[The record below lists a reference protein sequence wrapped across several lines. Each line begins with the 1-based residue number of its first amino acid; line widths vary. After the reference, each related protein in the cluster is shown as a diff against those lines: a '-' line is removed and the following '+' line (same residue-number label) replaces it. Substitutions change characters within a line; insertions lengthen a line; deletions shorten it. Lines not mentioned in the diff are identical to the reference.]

1 MKFDKV
7 ILFLKKAISSVIN
20 KILTLYSTVKNS
32 EALKNVKESTRKVF
46 LTTQEKTSQYI
57 QKVCSSPYYKK
68 LKEFYFSLPQRIKN
82 LLNTIRQLLI
92 RVFHEVKNSKLFRNI
107 ASFLKSTV
115 IPFCKDT
122 GNKLKKFFKN
132 IAPFTKSTVI
142 PFCKDTGNKLKC
154 FFKNIASFSKST
166 VIPFCKDTGNKLK
179 YFFNNLVRQIR
190 TNVIS
195 KPLIFIPVLTIISIF
210 LIVFILQQTLFAR
223 YYWEGKDEKKFTVV
237 QGKTLSEVTV
247 ELSEQDIIQSP
258 VIFKLLAKFTGNEGS
273 IIARHYIF
281 ENGMSNLELLEL
293 LTDINI
299 SQTIK
304 FTVIEGLT
312 IKEIAK
318 NVEKKFFLS
327 SEKFIKETEND
338 SLLNIL
344 GLKDSVSNL
353 EGFLF
358 PDTYIVPLNINEK
371 YLVETMFDEFF
382 KRVMNNDEIK
392 SRISE
397 ENINILKVVTLAS
410 IIQAETPLK
419 KEKPVV
425 SGVYHNRLKKR
436 MRLEADPTVQ
446 YILPNGPKERL
457 LYSDLKIESPY
468 NTYLNFG
475 LPPGPINNPGF
486 SAIDAALNPE
496 SHNYLFFV
504 ANGKGGHKFSET
516 YGEHLR
522 AVQEY
527 RNNRRKQNNNN

>member
-1 MKFDKV
+1 MKFDK
-7 ILFLKKAISSVIN
+7 IIQLIKKTTSSVIN
-20 KILTLYSTVKNS
+20 KILILYSSVKNS
-32 EALKNVKESTRKVF
+32 EALKNLKESTRKVL
-46 LTTQEKTSQYI
+46 LTAKEKTSQLI
-57 QKVCSSPYYKK
+57 LKVRSSPHYKK
-68 LKEFYFSLPQRIKN
+68 LKEFYFSLPQRIKS
-82 LLNTIRQLLI
+82 LLNTIRHLLI
-92 RVFHEVKNSKLFRNI
+92 KVFHEVKNSEFFKNI
-107 ASFLKSTV
+107 TSFSKSTA

-122 GNKLKKFFKN
+122 GNKLKN
-132 IAPFTKSTVI
+132 
-142 PFCKDTGNKLKC
+142 
-154 FFKNIASFSKST
+154 
-166 VIPFCKDTGNKLK
+166 
-179 YFFNNLVRQIR
+179 FFNNIFRQTR

-210 LIVFILQQTLFAR
+210 LIAFILQQTLFVR

-237 QGKTLSEVTV
+237 QGKTLSEVTE

-299 SQTIK
+299 NQTIK

-318 NVEKKFFLS
+318 NVEKTFFLS
-327 SEKFIKETEND
+327 SKKFIKETKND

-358 PDTYIVPLNINEK
+358 PDTYIVSLNINEK
-371 YLVETMFDEFF
+371 SLVEIMFDEFL

-397 ENINILKVVTLAS
+397 ENTNILKVVTLAS
-410 IIQAETPLK
+410 IVQAETPLK

-496 SHNYLFFV
+496 NHNYLFFV

>member
-7 ILFLKKAISSVIN
+7 ILFLKKATSSVIN

-32 EALKNVKESTRKVF
+32 EELKNVKESTRKVF

-92 RVFHEVKNSKLFRNI
+92 QSFHKAKNSKFFKNI
-107 ASFLKSTV
+107 AAFTKSTAIPFFKDTGNKLKNFFNNITSFLKSTV
-115 IPFCKDT
+115 IPFCKDN
-122 GNKLKKFFKN
+122 GNKIKN
-132 IAPFTKSTVI
+132 
-142 PFCKDTGNKLKC
+142 
-154 FFKNIASFSKST
+154 
-166 VIPFCKDTGNKLK
+166 
-179 YFFNNLVRQIR
+179 FFNNVVRQTR
-190 TNVIS
+190 TNVVS
-195 KPLIFIPVLTIISIF
+195 RPLIFFPVLIIIIVF

-223 YYWEGKDEKKFTVV
+223 YYWEGKNEKKYTVV
-237 QGKTLSEVTV
+237 QGKTLNEVAN

-258 VIFKLLAKFTGNEGS
+258 IIFKLLAKFTGNEGN

-281 ENGMSNLELLEL
+281 ENGMSNLELMEL

-299 SQTIK
+299 NQTVR

-312 IKEIAK
+312 IKELAK

-327 SEKFIKETEND
+327 SEKFIKETKND

-358 PDTYIVPLNINEK
+358 PDTYIIPLNINEK
-371 YLVETMFDEFF
+371 YLVETMFDEFL
-382 KRVMNNDEIK
+382 KRVMNNNEIK

-397 ENINILKVVTLAS
+397 KNTNILKVVTLAS
-410 IIQAETPLK
+410 IIQAETPLE

-425 SGVYHNRLKKR
+425 SGVYHNRLRKR

-446 YILPNGPKERL
+446 YILPNGPKKRL

-486 SAIDAALNPE
+486 SAIEAALNPE
-496 SHNYLFFV
+496 KHEYLFFV

-516 YGEHLR
+516 YGDHLR

-527 RNNRRKQNNNN
+527 RYNRRQNNHN